1 MPRIPFLRRRAHNG
15 GVDRRAVLAA
25 TISAGG
31 AAALVG
37 CSPAQPAAGTLAGG
51 TTAAAGAAAAAQ
63 VPDVVRVTI
72 QVRKAVL
79 VDQLYAYF
87 RNPSSA
93 RNRLPV
99 VEDFTSP
106 KRLGL
111 PRQLLEAMLIE
122 GDLSHEDVD
131 EFVTGLL
138 SGYDNLVVV

>member
-1 MPRIPFLRRRAHNG
+1 MPRIPFLGRREQHG
-15 GVDRRAVLAA
+15 SVDRRAVLAGAIGA
-25 TISAGG
+25 TG
-31 AAALVG
+31 AAALAG
-37 CSPAQPAAGTLAGG
+37 CGPAYPASGTLAGG

-63 VPDVVRVTI
+63 VPDIVRVTI
-72 QVRKAVL
+72 QVRKAAL

-87 RNPSSA
+87 TDPSSA

-122 GDLSHEDVD
+122 GDLSHDDVD